1 MRSRRVLVIAAL
13 LVAFAVVVV
22 IWSSSHDASAPRRA
36 TSVELPHTETV
47 SARPA
52 TPNVASD
59 VSATGYRPAPA
70 PATDQTSPT
79 PPPAPPAAPMKTER
93 PAAQPVT
100 QDELVAR
107 RESGLVLLD
116 DTIARVTRERDDATK
131 AGDKERVSLARVRL
145 ERLAAVRKQRAQE
158 LEEARRGDLQ
168 PNPDDLPAG
177 PRPESAP

>member
-1 MRSRRVLVIAAL
+1 
-13 LVAFAVVVV
+13 
-22 IWSSSHDASAPRRA
+22 
-36 TSVELPHTETV
+36 
-47 SARPA
+47 
-52 TPNVASD
+52 
-59 VSATGYRPAPA
+59 
-70 PATDQTSPT
+70 
-79 PPPAPPAAPMKTER
+79 
-93 PAAQPVT
+93 
-100 QDELVAR
+100 
-107 RESGLVLLD
+107 VLLD